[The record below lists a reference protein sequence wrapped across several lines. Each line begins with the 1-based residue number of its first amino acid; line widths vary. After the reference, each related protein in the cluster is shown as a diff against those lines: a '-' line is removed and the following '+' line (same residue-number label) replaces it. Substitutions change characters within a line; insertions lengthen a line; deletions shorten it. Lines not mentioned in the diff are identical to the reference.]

1 MGVLYGTAITQ
12 KCGAQG
18 DVAAAS
24 VTACG
29 FLY

>member
-1 MGVLYGTAITQ
+1 MLYGTAITQ

>member
-1 MGVLYGTAITQ
+1 MLNGTAITQ